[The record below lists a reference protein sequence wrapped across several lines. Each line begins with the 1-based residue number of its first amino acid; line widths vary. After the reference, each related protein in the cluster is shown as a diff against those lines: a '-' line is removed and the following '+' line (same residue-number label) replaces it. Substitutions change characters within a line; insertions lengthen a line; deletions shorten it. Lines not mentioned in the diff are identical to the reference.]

1 MRSPIFT
8 IPSGSTDSFQDH
20 ENDTIEADD
29 GHDEDDLLDFA
40 VSGQNG
46 SILDEAL
53 THVAQRARPGS
64 SSAASTLKPQSAA
77 VMVHRLSASG
87 EPSMTEEPEEVPRP
101 EEVGSPLAVVD
112 AAAAEETRLKAN
124 IRRYYALMELFETE
138 KGYLND
144 LRVLVE
150 VCSSFLSHHIFLLFP
165 PNNSSS
171 SLPHAVFCPTSAL
184 PRPFSITTRAMEVR
198 ARVGMFASCA
208 SRHFNRPL
216 AKVLED
222 PAKYR
227 PRDSRAIRVSFY
239 RPGSS
244 PQKLRAA
251 VPLDTHILISI
262 S

>member
-64 SSAASTLKPQSAA
+64 SSAASTLKPQSTA
-77 VMVHRLSASG
+77 VVVHRLSTSG
-87 EPSMTEEPEEVPRP
+87 EPSMTEEPEEEPRP

-150 VCSSFLSHHIFLLFP
+150 VRLSFLPHNIFLPFFP
-165 PNNSSS
+165 SKF
-171 SLPHAVFCPTSAL
+171 LLLRFLMRFFWPTSAL

-222 PAKYR
+222 PANIVPGIAERY
-227 PRDSRAIRVSFY
+227 ACFFY

-244 PQKLRAA
+244 RRHCVLPSRSSR
-251 VPLDTHILISI
+251 ILISI